1 METKKYERPDSQ
13 QLLRRIQL
21 EEEEKLK
28 KTKGKLKIFL
38 GYAAGSGK
46 TYAMLTAAHE
56 AKKHKI
62 DVVAGYIEP
71 HDRPDTQALVEGLET
86 IAPMEVVYKGVKLRE
101 FNLDAALKRNP
112 RLILVDELA
121 HTNVKGCRN
130 EKRYQDVKELLR
142 AGIDVY
148 TTMNVQ
154 HLESFLLYYP
164 DQEIASRFN
173 KSTDKKAL
181 IWDFQQKSPERMKR
195 QIFQSLQKLITDDY
209 SNDYRVEKLGH
220 LRYFYNFCSERGI
233 EDIEYL
239 EAEEEVAF
247 RQYLIERKKKPNRII
262 DYCREVLFTEAKETN
277 WNANVWYLS
286 RFCFEKERVNQSNM
300 VRTVTFQT
308 VRHLQNRRLFQE
320 YMKYGIGLSTLSLS
334 SLREEAHYIQ
344 SFLAY
349 YNETEF
355 EDARKLTGENIDRF
369 FKYIGEKK
377 LHPNT
382 FNRYVKAVDHF
393 YQYLLTRYQV
403 KRIPFHKEY
412 YLKTEIY
419 RHHDRS
425 VDEVIS
431 KEILKNLQY
440 FPEDIRLMYLHLWAV
455 GMRISEVCTIKAKEY
470 YRQDDDYW
478 MQIYQVKMRNY
489 KRIPIP
495 EVLYRLM
502 QVYIKKKR
510 RKPEDYVF
518 QNKKGGAFCSSTFRE
533 RMKKLCETY
542 QIGDGTY
549 IFQAH
554 GYRHTLA
561 TVFYDEGVPLQSVR
575 DYLGHA
581 YEEMTQQ
588 YIDYMP
594 RWIDEASK
602 AYFKETDNSLSVGL
616 KERWKHGGSHRHKDT
631 TMLPES
637 N

>member
-1 METKKYERPDSQ
+1 MPVLSTQAWRLSQ
-13 QLLRRIQL
+13 QRLTEEEQIQL
-21 EEEEKLK
+21 
-28 KTKGKLKIFL
+28 
-38 GYAAGSGK
+38 
-46 TYAMLTAAHE
+46 
-56 AKKHKI
+56 HKELETCI
-62 DVVAGYIEP
+62 EVAGTIRNSVESYMTEKAIRHIEELDYP
-71 HDRPDTQALVEGLET
+71 YRQEYENWLNSELTRGT
-86 IAPMEVVYKGVKLRE
+86 KVKYLTGFDWIKRHAIRE
-101 FNLDAALKRNP
+101 KANTLLGRNQK
-112 RLILVDELA
+112 ILYE
-121 HTNVKGCRN
+121 NK
-130 EKRYQDVKELLR
+130 
-142 AGIDVY
+142 IW
-148 TTMNVQ
+148 
-154 HLESFLLYYP
+154 FLLYYP

-495 EVLYRLM
+495 EALYRLM

-518 QNKKGGAFCSSTFRE
+518 QNQKGGAFCSSTFRC

-549 IFQAH
+549 MFQAH